1 MSFSN
6 IGNTKDSKNYKTVL
20 KDTFDKLFKS
30 IKNKV
35 LSGNVGNALDKIK
48 NIDDNQIKEK
58 IKKEITENKDKVKEK
73 LKKLFNNN

>member
-1 MSFSN
+1 MPF
-6 IGNTKDSKNYKTVL
+6 
-20 KDTFDKLFKS
+20 LF
-30 IKNKV
+30 N
-35 LSGNVGNALDKIK
+35 NNALDKIK